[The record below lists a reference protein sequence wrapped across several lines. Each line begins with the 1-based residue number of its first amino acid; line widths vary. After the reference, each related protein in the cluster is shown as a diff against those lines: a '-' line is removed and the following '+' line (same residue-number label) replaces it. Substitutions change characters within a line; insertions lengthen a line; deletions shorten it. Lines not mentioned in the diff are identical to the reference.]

1 MDSLRQTL
9 PSEVYE
15 IIIVNNVSKDDSVD
29 WLRQEEAS
37 WKAKT
42 GTKNLKVLY
51 NSENKG
57 FPDGCNQGIRIA
69 EPANDIF
76 LLNNDTVVPPNA
88 IFWLRMGL
96 YENEKVG
103 AVGSVSN
110 HANND
115 QMIKEKLASVEAY
128 YEYGIKNNIPM
139 QCPYEKKA
147 WLMGFAAMF
156 KRSALEKVGYLDER
170 FTPGNYEDND
180 IGYRFLKAGYTQL
193 LCKNSFIYHFGSVG
207 FKKNQ
212 KAFDEL
218 LVRNRQK
225 LEGKYGF
232 PIQEYSWVRT
242 DLLELIEEPSDS
254 RLSILDVGCG
264 LGATMAK
271 AASLFGNATVVGIE
285 KDEKVAV
292 LGKNLANI
300 YQGDIEN
307 MELSFEKNGFD
318 YIILGNVL
326 EYLDKPMD
334 TLEKLQGF
342 LKEDGRF
349 IISISKVMKRDG
361 NLIRIEREQV
371 ECGLN
376 MLKEMKIERFEEGK
390 VGYIIRER
398 RKFRL

>member
-1 MDSLRQTL
+1 M
-9 PSEVYE
+9 
-15 IIIVNNVSKDDSVD
+15 
-29 WLRQEEAS
+29 
-37 WKAKT
+37 
-42 GTKNLKVLY
+42 
-51 NSENKG
+51 
-57 FPDGCNQGIRIA
+57 
-69 EPANDIF
+69 
-76 LLNNDTVVPPNA
+76 
-88 IFWLRMGL
+88 
-96 YENEKVG
+96 
-103 AVGSVSN
+103 
-110 HANND
+110 
-115 QMIKEKLASVEAY
+115 
-128 YEYGIKNNIPM
+128 
-139 QCPYEKKA
+139 
-147 WLMGFAAMF
+147 
-156 KRSALEKVGYLDER
+156 
-170 FTPGNYEDND
+170 
-180 IGYRFLKAGYTQL
+180 
-193 LCKNSFIYHFGSVG
+193 
-207 FKKNQ
+207 
-212 KAFDEL
+212 

-264 LGATMAK
+264 LGATIAK
-271 AASLFGNATVVGIE
+271 AESLFGNATVVGIE
-285 KDEKVAV
+285 KDEKVAA

-300 YQGDIEN
+300 YQGDIET
-307 MELSFEKNGFD
+307 MELPFEKNSFD

-361 NLIRIEREQV
+361 KLIRIEREQV

-390 VGYIIRER
+390 VDYIIRGR